1 MKSFCRIPRAVL
13 SGLRRSGAAL
23 ASLLYPPHCAN
34 CLADT
39 PAGSHLCANCAA
51 DAPRI
56 TAPFCQQCSQ
66 PFQGAIEGAFVC
78 SNCAGRSFHFLC
90 AVSRYRG
97 KGVVKEFI
105 HRFKY
110 NRHFY
115 LRHQLAD
122 WMAEALDDP
131 RLQAP
136 PVDFLVP
143 VPLHKARLR
152 EREFNQAEVL
162 ARLLGKRASLPVKTC
177 LRRNRYTTTQT
188 RLDRDQ
194 RMENLRGA
202 FCVRHTP
209 TVTDRHL
216 LLIDDVLT
224 TGSTVEECARTLLEA
239 GAASVRVLT
248 AARA

>member
-1 MKSFCRIPRAVL
+1 MRSFFPIPVAAL
-13 SGLRRSGAAL
+13 SGIRHVGEAL

-39 PAGSHLCANCAA
+39 LAGAHLCADCAA
-51 DAPRI
+51 GAPKV
-56 TAPFCQQCSQ
+56 TAPFCEQCSQ
-66 PFQGAIEGAFVC
+66 PFPGAIEGAFVC
-78 SNCAGRSFHFLC
+78 SNCAGRSFHFVC
-90 AVSRYRG
+90 AVARYRG
-97 KGVVKEFI
+97 QGVVKEFI

-110 NRHFY
+110 NRHYY

-136 PVDFLVP
+136 AIDFLVP
-143 VPLHKARLR
+143 VPLHLARLR

-162 ARLLGKRASLPVKTC
+162 ARLVGRRAGLKVNPC

-188 RLDRDQ
+188 RLNRLQ

-202 FCVRHTP
+202 FSVRHTP

-224 TGSTVEECARTLLEA
+224 TGSTVEECSRILLEA

>member
-1 MKSFCRIPRAVL
+1 MRSFCQIPLAVL
-13 SGLRRSGAAL
+13 SGLRRAGEAL
-23 ASLLYPPHCAN
+23 TSLLYPPHCAN
-34 CLADT
+34 CQADT
-39 PAGSHLCANCAA
+39 LAGSHLCAECAA
-51 DAPRI
+51 GAPRVRE
-56 TAPFCQQCSQ
+56 PFCQQCSQ
-66 PFQGAIEGAFVC
+66 PFSGAITSEFVC
-78 SNCAGRSFHFLC
+78 SNCAGRDFHFLC

-136 PVDFLVP
+136 PIDFIVP

-162 ARLLGKRASLPVKTC
+162 ARLLGRRAGLPVKVC

-188 RLDRDQ
+188 RLDRQ
-194 RMENLRGA
+194 ARMENLRGA

-224 TGSTVEECARTLLEA
+224 TGSTVEECARILLEA

>member
-1 MKSFCRIPRAVL
+1 
-13 SGLRRSGAAL
+13 LRRAGEAL
-23 ASLLYPPHCAN
+23 STLLYPPHCAN
-34 CLADT
+34 CQADT
-39 PAGSHLCANCAA
+39 PAGAHLCAACAA
-51 DAPRI
+51 AAPRV
-56 TAPFCQQCSQ
+56 TEPFCQQCSQ
-66 PFQGAIEGAFVC
+66 PYPGAIEGTFVC

-97 KGVVKEFI
+97 QGVVREFI

-115 LRHQLAD
+115 LRHQLAE
-122 WMAEALDDP
+122 WMGEALDDP
-131 RLQAP
+131 RLHTP
-136 PVDFLVP
+136 PIDFLVP
-143 VPLHKARLR
+143 VPLHHTRLR

-162 ARLLGKRASLPVKTC
+162 ARLVGRRAGLPVKAC
-177 LRRNRYTTTQT
+177 LRRRRYTTTQT
-188 RLDRDQ
+188 RLDRQQ
-194 RMENLRGA
+194 RMENLHGA

-224 TGSTVEECARTLLEA
+224 TGSTVEECSRILLEA

>member
-1 MKSFCRIPRAVL
+1 MKSFCQIPLLVL
-13 SGLRRSGAAL
+13 SGLRRSGEAL

-34 CLADT
+34 CQVDT
-39 PAGSHLCANCAA
+39 PAGSHLCAQCAA
-51 DAPRI
+51 DAPRV
-56 TAPFCQQCSQ
+56 TEPFCRQCSQ
-66 PFQGAIEGAFVC
+66 PFPGEIDGAFVC

-97 KGVVKEFI
+97 RGVVKEFI

-136 PVDFLVP
+136 PIDFLVP
-143 VPLHKARLR
+143 VPLHRTRLR
-152 EREFNQAEVL
+152 E
-162 ARLLGKRASLPVKTC
+162 
-177 LRRNRYTTTQT
+177 
-188 RLDRDQ
+188 

-202 FCVRHTP
+202 FSVRHTP

-224 TGSTVEECARTLLEA
+224 TGSTVEECSRILLEA